1 MSEGKRSDRLKRVLA
16 VQERKRQLA
25 EWALAD
31 LVREEKQL
39 EDTRAELLDTLGAQS
54 LMQGLFLDAKV
65 SALKRNDMALAAVV
79 KRQSEARERVQA
91 ESLAEKRVQRAFDAA
106 LVEDRAAGEMAELL
120 ATLDDHLVARAASL
134 E

>member
-1 MSEGKRSDRLKRVLA
+1 MSEGKRSDRLARVLA

-91 ESLAEKRVQRAFDAA
+91 ESMAEKRVQRAFDAA
-106 LVEDRAAGEMAELL
+106 LVEDRAASEMAELL

>member
-1 MSEGKRSDRLKRVLA
+1 MSDGKRSDRLARVLA

-25 EWALAD
+25 EWALSD
-31 LVREEKQL
+31 LAREEKRL

-65 SALKRNDMALAAVV
+65 SALKRNDVALAAVL
-79 KRQSEARERVQA
+79 KQKDEARERVQA
-91 ESLAEKRVQRAFDAA
+91 ESLAEKRVERAANAA
-106 LVEDRAAGEMAELL
+106 LVEDRATEEAAAL
-120 ATLDDHLVARAASL
+120 ALTLDDYLVGRAASL

>member
-1 MSEGKRSDRLKRVLA
+1 MSGGKRSDRLARVLA

-31 LVREEKQL
+31 FVREEKQL

-106 LVEDRAAGEMAELL
+106 LVEDRAASEMAELL

>member
-1 MSEGKRSDRLKRVLA
+1 MSDGKRSDRLARVLA

-25 EWALAD
+25 EWALSD
-31 LVREEKQL
+31 LAREEKRL

-65 SALKRNDMALAAVV
+65 SALKRNDVALAAVL
-79 KRQSEARERVQA
+79 KQKDEARERVQA
-91 ESLAEKRVQRAFDAA
+91 ESLAEKRIERAANAA
-106 LVEDRAAGEMAELL
+106 SVEDRATEEAAAL
-120 ATLDDHLVARAASL
+120 ALTLDDYLVGRAASL

>member
-106 LVEDRAAGEMAELL
+106 LVEDRAASEMAELL